1 MMTPTL
7 TSAALSI
14 LRSAG
19 LTCPVCK
26 SPPIYEWEPH
36 VGDDGCDIRI
46 SADCYGCN
54 EGATV
59 WILADAVRR
68 ATNPEQPYIDAV
80 RLLLDKWPT
89 PAERQ

>member
-1 MMTPTL
+1 MTPTL

-14 LRSAG
+14 LQSAG

-26 SPPIYEWEPH
+26 SPPVYDWDPQWGVYGMEWH
-36 VGDDGCDIRI
+36 ISAACHGCDERV
-46 SADCYGCN
+46 A
-54 EGATV
+54 V
-59 WILADAVRR
+59 VVLADAVRR